1 MADAQNWL
9 ECRDV
14 VEVVTDYL
22 EGALSAS
29 DAALIDGHLESC
41 EGCRRYLEQMRIT
54 IRTVGRLGQAD
65 VPADMRERLLAAF
78 TQITRE

>member
-1 MADAQNWL
+1 MADANNWL
-9 ECRDV
+9 ECRGV

-22 EGALSAS
+22 EGALSPS

-54 IRTVGRLGQAD
+54 IQTVGRLGEAD
-65 VPADMRERLLAAF
+65 VPADMRERLLAVFADV
-78 TQITRE
+78 TRE